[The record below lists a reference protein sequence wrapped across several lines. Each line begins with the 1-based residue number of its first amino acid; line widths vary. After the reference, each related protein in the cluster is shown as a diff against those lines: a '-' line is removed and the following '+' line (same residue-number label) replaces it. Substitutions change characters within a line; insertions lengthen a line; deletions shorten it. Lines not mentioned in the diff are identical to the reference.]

1 MSVSSALLDKVVLDI
16 EAQIEIA
23 DQVVEIALEQ
33 QKALD
38 NNNLDDFIELGRER
52 GDLIQYLNTMQ
63 NSARAG
69 LDIVVNG
76 DIDTI
81 TITDLEGKLAELE
94 EKMSRIIEIDRVN
107 QKVIY
112 AKIGVV
118 NPDSELSSM
127 RGGNSHDKYNK
138 TRDTDQEILSQTRR
152 SKYVDSKG

>member
-1 MSVSSALLDKVVLDI
+1 LLDKVVLDT
-16 EAQIEIA
+16 ESQIEIA

-33 QKALD
+33 QRALD
-38 NNNLDDFIELGRER
+38 NDNLDDFIELGRDR
-52 GDLIQYLNTMQ
+52 GDLIQCLNTMQ

-69 LDIVVNG
+69 LDIVING
-76 DIDTI
+76 DDTI
-81 TITDLEGKLAELE
+81 NMMGLEGKLAELE

-107 QKVIY
+107 EKVIH

-118 NPDSELSSM
+118 NPDSEFSSVL
-127 RGGNSHDKYNK
+127 GEHAHDKYNK

>member
-1 MSVSSALLDKVVLDI
+1 MLDKVVLDT

-38 NNNLDDFIELGRER
+38 NDNLDDFIELGRDR
-52 GDLIQYLNTMQ
+52 GDLIQCLNTMQ

-69 LDIVVNG
+69 LDIVING
-76 DIDTI
+76 DDTI
-81 TITDLEGKLAELE
+81 NMMGLEGKLAELE

-107 QKVIY
+107 EKVIH

-118 NPDSELSSM
+118 NPDSELSSVL
-127 RGGNSHDKYNK
+127 GEHAHDKYNK

>member
-1 MSVSSALLDKVVLDI
+1 MLDKVVLDT
-16 EAQIEIA
+16 ESQIEIA

-52 GDLIQYLNTMQ
+52 GDLIQCLNTMQ

-69 LDIVVNG
+69 LDIVING
-76 DIDTI
+76 DDTI
-81 TITDLEGKLAELE
+81 NMMGLEGKLAELE

-107 QKVIY
+107 EKVIH

-118 NPDSELSSM
+118 NPDSELSSVL
-127 RGGNSHDKYNK
+127 GEHAHDKYNK
-138 TRDTDQEILSQTRR
+138 TRDNDQEILSQTRR

>member
-1 MSVSSALLDKVVLDI
+1 VLDT
-16 EAQIEIA
+16 ESQIEIA

-33 QKALD
+33 QRALD
-38 NNNLDDFIELGRER
+38 NDNLDDFIELGRDR
-52 GDLIQYLNTMQ
+52 GDLIQCLNTMQ

-69 LDIVVNG
+69 LDIVING
-76 DIDTI
+76 DDTI
-81 TITDLEGKLAELE
+81 NMMGLEGKLAELE

-107 QKVIY
+107 EKVIH

-118 NPDSELSSM
+118 NPDSELSSVL
-127 RGGNSHDKYNK
+127 GEHAHDKYNK

>member
-1 MSVSSALLDKVVLDI
+1 MLDKVVLDT
-16 EAQIEIA
+16 ESQIEIA

-38 NNNLDDFIELGRER
+38 NDNLDDFIELGRDR
-52 GDLIQYLNTMQ
+52 GDLIQCLNTMQ

-69 LDIVVNG
+69 LDIVING
-76 DIDTI
+76 DDTI
-81 TITDLEGKLAELE
+81 NMMGLEGKLAELE

-107 QKVIY
+107 EKVIH

-118 NPDSELSSM
+118 NPDSELSSVL
-127 RGGNSHDKYNK
+127 GEHAHDKYNK

>member
-1 MSVSSALLDKVVLDI
+1 VLDT
-16 EAQIEIA
+16 ESQIEIA

-38 NNNLDDFIELGRER
+38 NDNLDDFIELGRDR
-52 GDLIQYLNTMQ
+52 GDLIQCLNTMQ

-69 LDIVVNG
+69 LDIVING
-76 DIDTI
+76 DDTI
-81 TITDLEGKLAELE
+81 NMMGLEGKLAELE

-107 QKVIY
+107 EKVIH

-118 NPDSELSSM
+118 NPDSEFSSVL
-127 RGGNSHDKYNK
+127 GEHAHDKYNK

>member
-1 MSVSSALLDKVVLDI
+1 MLDI

-38 NNNLDDFIELGRER
+38 NNNLDNFIELGRER
-52 GDLIQYLNTMQ
+52 GDLIQYLHTMQ

-94 EKMSRIIEIDRVN
+94 GKMSRIIEIDRVN
-107 QKVIY
+107 EKVINS
-112 AKIGVV
+112 KIGVV
-118 NPDSELSSM
+118 NPDSELIPM
-127 RGGNSHDKYNK
+127 
-138 TRDTDQEILSQTRR
+138 
-152 SKYVDSKG
+152 

>member
-1 MSVSSALLDKVVLDI
+1 LLDKVVLDI

-52 GDLIQYLNTMQ
+52 GDLIQYLHTMQ

-81 TITDLEGKLAELE
+81 TDLEGKLAELE
-94 EKMSRIIEIDRVN
+94 EKMSGIIEIDRVN

-118 NPDSELSSM
+118 NPDSELSSLL
-127 RGGNSHDKYNK
+127 GGHAHDKYNK
-138 TRDTDQEILSQTRR
+138 TRDNDQEILSQTRR

>member
-1 MSVSSALLDKVVLDI
+1 MLDKVVLDT
-16 EAQIEIA
+16 ESQIEIA

-33 QKALD
+33 QKAL
-38 NNNLDDFIELGRER
+38 NNDNLDDFIELGRER
-52 GDLIQYLNTMQ
+52 GDLIQHLNAMQ

-107 QKVIY
+107 EKVIH

-118 NPDSELSSM
+118 NPDSELSSVL
-127 RGGNSHDKYNK
+127 GEHAHDKYNK

>member
-1 MSVSSALLDKVVLDI
+1 MLDKVVLDT
-16 EAQIEIA
+16 ESQIEIA

-33 QKALD
+33 QRALD
-38 NNNLDDFIELGRER
+38 NDNLDDFIELGRDR
-52 GDLIQYLNTMQ
+52 GDLIQCLNTMQ

-69 LDIVVNG
+69 LDIVING
-76 DIDTI
+76 DDTI
-81 TITDLEGKLAELE
+81 NMMGLEGKLAELE

-118 NPDSELSSM
+118 NPDSELSSLL
-127 RGGNSHDKYNK
+127 GGHAHDKYNK
-138 TRDTDQEILSQTRR
+138 TRDNDQKILSQTRR

>member
-1 MSVSSALLDKVVLDI
+1 MLDT
-16 EAQIEIA
+16 ESQIEIA

-38 NNNLDDFIELGRER
+38 NDNLDDFIELGRDR
-52 GDLIQYLNTMQ
+52 GDLIQCLNTMQ

-69 LDIVVNG
+69 LDIVING
-76 DIDTI
+76 DDTI
-81 TITDLEGKLAELE
+81 NMMGLEGKLAELE

-107 QKVIY
+107 EKVIY

-118 NPDSELSSM
+118 NPDSELSSVL
-127 RGGNSHDKYNK
+127 GEHAHDKYNK